1 VADSAPPAAPADKP
15 GFARRNWGKLTVML
29 LVGTPLLIFALWSF
43 ASLAFVYSS
52 GSRVGFAQ
60 KLSKKGWI
68 CKTWE
73 GEIAMATVPGVMP
86 ERFAFTVWS
95 DSLAAE
101 IQKVEGRRIKLTYE
115 QHRYLPNSCFGETE
129 HFVKGVEVV
138 KD

>member
-1 VADSAPPAAPADKP
+1 VADSAPPTAPAETP
-15 GFARRNWGKLTVML
+15 GFARRNWGKLTVLL

-95 DSLAAE
+95 DSLADE
-101 IQKVEGRRIKLTYE
+101 IQKIEGRRIKLTYE

-129 HFVKGVEVV
+129 HFVKGVEVL